1 MACPPPSCVSLS
13 KSIVGVDDKIDRVRR
28 VAIRALKARANN
40 TMLTFFSWK
49 AFAICLLPFGGGGA
63 RALIVV
69 GTCRTSSIG

>member
-49 AFAICLLPFGGGGA
+49 ALPFVCCLSGGGGSG
-63 RALIVV
+63 VD
-69 GTCRTSSIG
+69 CRGHMPYE